1 MTIREFFYTYGYF
14 EKDDLSME
22 LINDKVVSKPK
33 MKKFEL
39 QIIDLLYKKI
49 VKFFPKEQYLY
60 CLEENI
66 KFKDSLVVPAL
77 CLMNE
82 GCFEVYDKYI
92 EGLAEMIIDFTG
104 ANNFYLRFDF
114 YRSLCIP
121 YIIIIDKPMD
131 VIRVF
136 TLEGRR
142 YKEDITKGF
151 ISKNFV
157 F

>member
-1 MTIREFFYTYGYF
+1 
-14 EKDDLSME
+14 ME
-22 LINDKVVSKPK
+22 LINDEVVSKPR

-39 QIIDLLYKKI
+39 QIIDMLYKKT
-49 VKFFPKEQYLY
+49 VKFFSKEQHLY

-114 YRSLCIP
+114 Y
-121 YIIIIDKPMD
+121 
-131 VIRVF
+131 
-136 TLEGRR
+136 
-142 YKEDITKGF
+142 
-151 ISKNFV
+151 
-157 F
+157 